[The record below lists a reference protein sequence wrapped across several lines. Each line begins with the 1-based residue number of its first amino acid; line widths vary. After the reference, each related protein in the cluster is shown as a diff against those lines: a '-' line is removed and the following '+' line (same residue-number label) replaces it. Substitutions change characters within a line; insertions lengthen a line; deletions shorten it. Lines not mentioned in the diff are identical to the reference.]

1 MAKKDKKVFR
11 IHNDGKQGTDWFAS
25 DQINATLIDNIV
37 TDGGDGKKLPTS
49 IPSPFARID
58 LVRTAFA
65 ALGSSD
71 NLDGTTRN
79 GKAVATD
86 NHKLVSD
93 ALDIGQLFFNF
104 DKHQKDLQ
112 LLEWNKQRG
121 LNALLDANP
130 SQKHLGKT
138 LELFLE
144 QDRKQYN
151 FNKFNNIYILLY
163 KHKVIGGTS
172 PRTLFF
178 AAPNAQETEIKFGQ
192 DTMLDDMLLPLYRR
206 DVPYIKYLIALSK
219 SNNFNQSFPE
229 FNSYVLKTIEKI
241 SETDP
246 KLHSELMTFDS
257 NSYLQSLNGV
267 LFNNNAGQPLEVID
281 GIFLKQFKKDSSLIE
296 SKSDFVIKATKTIK
310 GTRPLVLPVEILNLP
325 YIYTEDKWDSKTK
338 VPSQDNTPLNERVL
352 PDQGDK
358 YPYLTMNDFLTEAII
373 KLPYKLDS
381 NKFLTIGD
389 EQYLIP
395 LTPLFFEYFSTHDL
409 KNNNLIKI
417 KELAGSSVQVD
428 LSIPIKQ
435 GFISYSKIYNLKSN
449 TSTDHRQDKG
459 QIVEKSFAMALYPF
473 NKSGQTKIDYTIGLA
488 DVYPEESSKLSVQVF
503 KDSNANRIAPKAV
516 KERSNNPFITS
527 QTIINESFDVISVA
541 LGNMTNYIIPLWEEY
556 TITGGDAYK
565 FAVDFG
571 TTNTHIEYAIDGQ
584 GSAKAFNITESE
596 EQIAFLMPANAP
608 RRTEAIRVIE
618 DGESYLMQEIIP
630 KRIGDE
636 EMVKSPFRSCLI
648 QNSNVNYELATFT
661 FADANIGFE
670 YEKKGIRPYLKTF
683 TNLKWSKEAN
693 NEKQVKHYIE
703 EILMLCK
710 NKVLKNNG
718 DLNKTEIIW
727 FYPVSMTTN
736 HLKRFRRIWEDS
748 FEEIFNIPEEN
759 LSDFPESIAPFYHYK
774 SDGNIR
780 TSAKPS
786 VSIDIGGGTTDV
798 MIYYD
803 DKPQLITSFKFAG
816 NAIFGNGFNGNI
828 RANGFVQKY
837 KEQFKHTLSQNK
849 LVEEVNILEK
859 IYSDYQSSTDLIN
872 FLFSL
877 EDNKNIKE
885 KHLDI
890 DFSKKLSDDDDFKII
905 FLLFYSSIVYHIAEL
920 MKLKGIDHPRNIV
933 FSGTGSKT
941 LKIVDSSKKLDS
953 LTKLF
958 EKIFNKVYS
967 VDDSTLTLKTKENP
981 KEVTCKG
988 GFNIDKALKG
998 IRHTDLIKVNMGKYK
1013 DPKVQSKTT
1022 GIENSICYKD
1032 INNSYLSGV
1041 AKNVNNFYK
1050 LFNELALELDF
1061 KGEFGVSNKSIE
1073 IFNKIKSNDQI
1084 DYLMQGVKSLKE
1096 DSTTEEPVAQT
1107 LFFFPII
1114 GLMYDLTSA
1123 INES

>member
-1 MAKKDKKVFR
+1 MAKKVFR
-11 IHNDGKQGTDWFAS
+11 IHNDGAQNQDWFAS
-25 DQINATLIDNIV
+25 DQINATLIEGIV

-65 ALGSSD
+65 SVGSSN
-71 NLDGTTRN
+71 NLDGITRN
-79 GKAVATD
+79 GRAVATD

-93 ALDIGQLFFNF
+93 ALDIGQLLFNF

-112 LLEWNKQRG
+112 LVEWNKERSLNNL
-121 LNALLDANP
+121 LNANA

-138 LELFLE
+138 LKLFLQ

-151 FNKFNNIYILLY
+151 FDEFENIYILLY
-163 KHKVIGGTS
+163 KHKIIGGTS

-178 AAPNAQETEIKFGQ
+178 AAPNAQETNIKFGQ
-192 DTMLDDMLLPLYRR
+192 DTMLDDRLLPLYRR
-206 DVPYIKYLIALSK
+206 DLNYIKYLYALSK
-219 SNNFNQSFPE
+219 SHNFNTYFPE
-229 FNSYVLKTIEKI
+229 FNSYVIKNIEKI

-246 KLHSELMTFDS
+246 NLHNELMTLDTD
-257 NSYLQSLNGV
+257 SYLQSLNGV
-267 LFNNNAGQPLEVID
+267 LFNNNAGQPLKVIN

-296 SKSDFVIKATKTIK
+296 SKSDFVINATKSIIGSK
-310 GTRPLVLPVEILNLP
+310 PLVLPVEILNLP

-338 VPSQDNTPLNERVL
+338 VPFQDILPLDQRIL
-352 PDQGDK
+352 PDQGDQ
-358 YPYLTMNDFLTEAII
+358 YPYLTMNDFLTDSII
-373 KLPYKLDS
+373 KLPYKIDS

-395 LTPLFFEYFSTHDL
+395 LTPLFFEYFSTNNL
-409 KNNNLIKI
+409 KNDHLIKI

-428 LSIPIKQ
+428 LNIPIKR

-449 TSTDHRQDKG
+449 ISTDERQDKG
-459 QIVEKSFAMALYPF
+459 RIIEKSFAMAIYPF
-473 NKSGQTKIDYTIGLA
+473 NKSEQTKINYTIGLA
-488 DVYPEESSKLSVQVF
+488 DIHPDNSGQLSVRLF
-503 KDSNANRIAPKAV
+503 KDSENNGITPNKV
-516 KERSNNPFITS
+516 KERSSKPYVTS
-527 QTIINESFDVISVA
+527 QTIINEGFDTIAVA
-541 LGNMTNYIIPLWEEY
+541 LGNISNYIIPLWEKY
-556 TITGGDAYK
+556 TVAGGDAYK
-565 FAVDFG
+565 FAIDFG
-571 TTNTHIEYAIDGQ
+571 TTNTHIEYAIEGQ
-584 GSAKAFNITESE
+584 GSAKAFNILEND
-596 EQIAFLMPANAP
+596 EQIAFLMPADAP
-608 RRTEAIRVIE
+608 RRAAAIRDIE
-618 DGESYLMQEIIP
+618 DGESHLMQEIIP

-636 EMVKSPFRSCLI
+636 EMVKSPFRSCLL

-718 DLNKTEIIW
+718 DLSQTKIIW

-736 HLKRFRRIWEDS
+736 HLRRFRRIWKES
-748 FEEIFNIPEEN
+748 FDEVFNISEDN

-774 SDGNIR
+774 IDGNIR

-798 MIYYD
+798 MIYFD
-803 DKPQLITSFKFAG
+803 EKPQLITSFKFAG
-816 NAIFGNGFNGNI
+816 NAIFGDGFNGNI
-828 RANGFVQKY
+828 SANGFVQKY
-837 KEQFKHTLSQNK
+837 KEQIEHTLSQNK
-849 LVEEVNILEK
+849 LLEEVKILQK

-877 EDNKNIKE
+877 KDNKNIKE
-885 KHLDI
+885 EHLDI
-890 DFSKKLSDDDDFKII
+890 DFSKMLSDDDDFKII
-905 FLLFYSSIVYHIAEL
+905 FLLFYSSIVYHVAEL
-920 MKLKGIDHPRNIV
+920 MKIKDLEHPRNIV

-941 LKIVDSSKKLDS
+941 LNILDSSKKLDS
-953 LTKLF
+953 LTTLF
-958 EKIFNKVYS
+958 ESIFNKVYA
-967 VDDSTLTLKTKENP
+967 VDDSKLTLKTNENP

-988 GFNIDKALKG
+988 GFNIDKELKG
-998 IRHTDLIKVNMGKYK
+998 IKHTDLIEVNIGNYK
-1013 DPKVQSKTT
+1013 NPKVQSKSGEMEST
-1022 GIENSICYKD
+1022 ICYKD
-1032 INNSYLSGV
+1032 IDNEYLNGV
-1041 AKNVNNFYK
+1041 AENVNKFYK
-1050 LFNELALELDF
+1050 LFNELLLELDF

-1073 IFNKIKSNDQI
+1073 VFKKIKFNDQL
-1084 DYLMQGVKSLKE
+1084 DYLMQGLKSLEE
-1096 DSTTEEPVAQT
+1096 DSTPEEPVAQS
-1107 LFFFPII
+1107 LFFFPLI
-1114 GLMYDLTSA
+1114 GLMYDLASA

>member
-1 MAKKDKKVFR
+1 MAKKVFR
-11 IHNDGKQGTDWFAS
+11 IHNDGAQNSDWFAS

-65 ALGSSD
+65 TIGSSG
-71 NLDGTTRN
+71 NLDGITRN
-79 GKAVATD
+79 GRAVATD

-112 LLEWNKQRG
+112 LLVWNKEQSLSNL
-121 LNALLDANP
+121 LNSNP
-130 SQKHLGKT
+130 SQKHLGNT
-138 LELFLE
+138 LKLFLQ

-151 FNKFNNIYILLY
+151 FNEFENIYILLY
-163 KHKVIGGTS
+163 KHKIIGGTS

-192 DTMLDDMLLPLYRR
+192 DTMLDDMLLPLYSR
-206 DVPYIKYLIALSK
+206 DVHYIKYLVALSK
-219 SNNFNQSFPE
+219 SNNFNHFFSE
-229 FNSYVLKTIEKI
+229 FNSYILKTIDKI

-246 KLHSELMTFDS
+246 NLHKELMTFEP
-257 NSYLQSLNGV
+257 NSYLQSLKGV
-267 LFNNNAGQPLEVID
+267 LFKNNAGQPLEVIN
-281 GIFLKQFKKDSSLIE
+281 GVFLKQFEKDSSIIE
-296 SKSDFVIKATKTIK
+296 SKSDFVIKATKNIIGIK
-310 GTRPLVLPVEILNLP
+310 PLVLPVETLNLP
-325 YIYTEDKWDSKTK
+325 YIYTEDKWDSKTI
-338 VPSQDNTPLNERVL
+338 VPYQDNKPLNQRVL
-352 PDQGDK
+352 PDQGDI
-358 YPYLTMNDFLTEAII
+358 YPFLTMNDFLTESII
-373 KLPYKLDS
+373 KLPYKIDS

-395 LTPLFFEYFSTHDL
+395 LQPLFFNYFSTHDL
-409 KNNNLIKI
+409 KKGDLIKI

-428 LSIPIKQ
+428 LSIPIKK
-435 GFISYSKIYNLKSN
+435 GFISYTKIYNLKANISSDN
-449 TSTDHRQDKG
+449 RQDKG
-459 QIVEKSFAMALYPF
+459 QIIEKSFAMALYPF
-473 NKSGQTKIDYTIGLA
+473 NKSKQTKINYSVGLA
-488 DVYPEESSKLSVQVF
+488 DIYPDNSSKLSVQLF
-503 KDSNANRIAPKAV
+503 KDSDTNVITPKKV
-516 KERSNNPFITS
+516 KERSNKPYVTS
-527 QTIINESFDVISVA
+527 QTIIDEGFDAVVIT
-541 LGNMTNYIIPLWEEY
+541 LGNINNYVIPLWEEY
-556 TITGGDAYK
+556 TVSGGDAYK
-565 FAVDFG
+565 FAIDFG
-571 TTNTHIEYAIDGQ
+571 TTNTHIEYAIEGQ
-584 GSAKAFNITESE
+584 GSAKAFNISE
-596 EQIAFLMPANAP
+596 NDEQIAFLMPANAP
-608 RRTEAIRVIE
+608 RRTEAIRDIE
-618 DGESYLMQEIIP
+618 DGESHLMQEIIP
-630 KRIGDE
+630 KIIGAK
-636 EMVKSPFRSCLI
+636 EMVKSPFRSCLV
-648 QNSNVNYELATFT
+648 QNSNINYELATFT

-703 EILMLCK
+703 ELLMLCK

-718 DLNKTEIIW
+718 DLSQTKVIW

-736 HLKRFRRIWEDS
+736 HLNRFRRIWEES
-748 FEEIFNIPEEN
+748 FDEVFKISNDN

-798 MIYYD
+798 MIYFNE
-803 DKPQLITSFKFAG
+803 KPQLITSFKFAG

-828 RANGFVQKY
+828 NANGFVQKY
-837 KEQFKHTLSQNK
+837 KEQIEHTLTQNK
-849 LVEEVNILEK
+849 LVEEIKILEK

-877 EDNKNIKE
+877 EENKNIKE

-890 DFSKKLSDDDDFKII
+890 DFSKKLSGDDDFKII
-905 FLLFYSSIVYHIAEL
+905 FLLFYASIVYHVAEL
-920 MKLKGIDHPRNIV
+920 MKLKGIEQPRNIV

-953 LTKLF
+953 LTPLF
-958 EKIFNKVYS
+958 ESIFNKVYAIN
-967 VDDSTLTLKTKENP
+967 DSKLTLKTSEKP

-988 GFNIDKALKG
+988 GFNIDNELNG
-998 IRHTDLIKVNMGKYK
+998 IKHTDLIEVNMGNYE
-1013 DPKVQSKTT
+1013 DPKVQSKLAGT
-1022 GIENSICYKD
+1022 ENTICYKNLD
-1032 INNSYLSGV
+1032 SAYLNGV
-1041 AKNVNNFYK
+1041 AKNVNEFYK
-1050 LFNELALELDF
+1050 LFNELILELDF

-1073 IFNKIKSNDQI
+1073 IFNEIKSNDQL

-1096 DSTTEEPVAQT
+1096 DSTPEEPVAQS
-1107 LFFFPII
+1107 LFFFPLV
-1114 GLMYDLTSA
+1114 GLMYDLAST